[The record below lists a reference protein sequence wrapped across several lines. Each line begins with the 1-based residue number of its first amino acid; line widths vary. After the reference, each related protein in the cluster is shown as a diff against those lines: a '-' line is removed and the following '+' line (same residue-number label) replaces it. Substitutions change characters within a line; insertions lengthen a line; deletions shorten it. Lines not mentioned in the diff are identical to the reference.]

1 MDNDYLNESESLES
15 GVSAFAA
22 NKDKLKEIK
31 DNRKKRKEK
40 QAEDKI
46 PSDSDIN
53 ESKEI

>member
-1 MDNDYLNESESLES
+1 MDNDYLNELENLES

-31 DNRKKRKEK
+31 DNRKKHKEK
-40 QAEDKI
+40 QAEDNI